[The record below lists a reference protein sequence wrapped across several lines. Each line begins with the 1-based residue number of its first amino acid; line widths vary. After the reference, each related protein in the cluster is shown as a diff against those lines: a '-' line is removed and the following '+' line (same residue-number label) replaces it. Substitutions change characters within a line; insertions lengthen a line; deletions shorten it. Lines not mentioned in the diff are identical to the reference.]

1 LSLGRI
7 SHPLTESGAK
17 QMRRVIFNEK
27 GGVGKS
33 SITCNLA
40 AISAS
45 RGKRTLVVDLDS
57 QCNSTHYLLGDS
69 PEENTV
75 ADYFDGTLEFS
86 SKLNEPLDYVHQ
98 TPYENLSVLPSSV
111 NLLALEH
118 KLESRQKIYKLRDLL
133 NKLDSEFDEIYID
146 TAPALNFYTRSAL
159 IAGDTVLIPFDC
171 DAFSRQ
177 ALYSILDVIY
187 EIRED
192 HNEGLSVGGIVVN
205 QFQPT
210 ASLPTRLITEMKKEK
225 LPVIPTYLNQSVKMK
240 ESHNE
245 CVPLIYYAPSHKLTG
260 QYIALFDHLA
270 KKRRKK

>member
-1 LSLGRI
+1 
-7 SHPLTESGAK
+7 
-17 QMRRVIFNEK
+17 MRRVIFNEK

-40 AISAS
+40 AISAA

-57 QCNSTHYLLGDS
+57 QCNSTHYLLGDGA
-69 PEENTV
+69 EENTV

-86 SKLNEPLDYVHQ
+86 SKLNEALDYVHE
-98 TPYENLSVLPSSV
+98 TPFEGLYVLPSSV

-133 NKLDSEFDEIYID
+133 DKLDNEFDEIYID

-159 IAGDTVLIPFDC
+159 ISADSVLIPFDC

-177 ALYSILDVIY
+177 ALYSILDVIH

-192 HNEGLSVGGIVVN
+192 HNEDLSIGGIVVN
-205 QFQPT
+205 QFQPS
-210 ASLPTRLITEMKKEK
+210 ASLPTRLIAEMK
-225 LPVIPTYLNQSVKMK
+225 
-240 ESHNE
+240 
-245 CVPLIYYAPSHKLTG
+245 
-260 QYIALFDHLA
+260 
-270 KKRRKK
+270 

>member
-1 LSLGRI
+1 
-7 SHPLTESGAK
+7 
-17 QMRRVIFNEK
+17 MRRVVFNEK

-57 QCNSTHYLLGDS
+57 QCNSTHYLLGET
-69 PEENTV
+69 PQENTV

-86 SKLNEPLDYVHQ
+86 SKLNEPMDYVHES
-98 TPYENLSVLPSSV
+98 PFENLSVLPSSS
-111 NLLALEH
+111 NLLTLEH

-133 NKLDSEFDEIYID
+133 KKLDKEFDEIYID

-159 IAGDTVLIPFDC
+159 ICADNCLIPFDC

-192 HNEGLSVGGIVVN
+192 HNDDLEIGGIVVN
-205 QFQPT
+205 QFQPM
-210 ASLPTRLITEMKKEK
+210 ASLPSRLIAEMKKEK
-225 LPVIPTYLNQSVKMK
+225 LPIIPTYLNQSVKMK

-245 CVPLIYYAPSHKLTG
+245 CVPLIYLAPSHKLTG
-260 QYIALFDHLA
+260 QYIELFDHLSR
-270 KKRRKK
+270 KRRRKKK

>member
-1 LSLGRI
+1 
-7 SHPLTESGAK
+7 
-17 QMRRVIFNEK
+17 MRRVIFNEK

-86 SKLNEPLDYVHQ
+86 SKLNEALDYVHE
-98 TPYENLSVLPSSV
+98 TPYENLFVLPSSV

-133 NKLDSEFDEIYID
+133 NKLDRDFDEIYID

-159 IAGDTVLIPFDC
+159 IAGDIVLIPFDC

-192 HNEGLSVGGIVVN
+192 HNQGLSVGGIVVN

-210 ASLPTRLITEMKKEK
+210 ASLPSRLIAEMKKEK

-245 CVPLIYYAPSHKLTG
+245 CAPLIYYAPSHKLTG

-270 KKRRKK
+270 RKRRR

>member
-1 LSLGRI
+1 
-7 SHPLTESGAK
+7 
-17 QMRRVIFNEK
+17 MRRVIFNEK

-86 SKLNEPLDYVHQ
+86 SKLNEALDYVHE
-98 TPYENLSVLPSSV
+98 TAYDNLFVLPSSV

-133 NKLDSEFDEIYID
+133 NKLDKDFDEVYID

-159 IAGDTVLIPFDC
+159 IAGDSVLIPFDC

-192 HNEGLSVGGIVVN
+192 HNEDLSVGGIVVN

-210 ASLPTRLITEMKKEK
+210 ASLPSRLIAEMK
-225 LPVIPTYLNQSVKMK
+225 
-240 ESHNE
+240 SHNE
-245 CVPLIYYAPSHKLTG
+245 SVPLIYYAPSHKLTG
-260 QYIALFDHLA
+260 QYIALFDHLVR
-270 KKRRKK
+270 KRRKKK

>member
-1 LSLGRI
+1 
-7 SHPLTESGAK
+7 
-17 QMRRVIFNEK
+17 MRRVIFNEK

-57 QCNSTHYLLGDS
+57 QCNSTHYLLGES

-86 SKLNEPLDYVHQ
+86 SKLNEPLDYIHE

-133 NKLDSEFDEIYID
+133 KKLDNDFDEIYID

-210 ASLPTRLITEMKKEK
+210 ASLPSRLIAEMKKEK

-245 CVPLIYYAPSHKLTG
+245 CVPLIFYAPSHKLTG
-260 QYIALFDHLA
+260 QYIALFDHLG
-270 KKRRKK
+270 KKRRKKK